1 MNGKQLK
8 NSILQWAIQGKLVPQ
23 DPNDEP
29 ASVLL
34 EKIRQEKE
42 RLIKE
47 KKIKRDKN
55 ASIIYRGEDNSYYE
69 KMLATGEVKCIDE
82 EIPFEIPQG
91 WEWCRVNEVATSVT
105 DFVASG
111 SFASL
116 RENVKYYST
125 KEYALLVRT
134 KDLSC
139 NFSKDLVYTDKH
151 GYDFLSNSNLFG
163 GELILPNIG
172 ASIGKVFT
180 VPNLNMPMT
189 LAPNSVMIRLDDECT
204 KSWLYNV
211 FSSPFGY
218 DTLWSISS
226 STAQGK
232 FNKTDFRKVLVPIP
246 PIEEQNRIVTKI
258 KELSPYI
265 EKYSKA
271 QEHLDTW
278 NVAIKG
284 ILQKSILQEAIQG
297 KLVPQIASEGTA
309 HELLEQIKIEKRK
322 LVKEGKL
329 KKSALN
335 DSVIFRGDDNKYWE
349 KVNNEL
355 ICIDDEIPFEIP
367 QTWSWVRLD
376 SICSYIH
383 RGKSPKY
390 SDIMKYPVVAQKC
403 NQWSGFSLEKA
414 KFIEPQSLSS
424 YSDEQ
429 FLEDEDLMWNSTGLG
444 TLGRMAI
451 YYSRLN
457 PYELAVADSHVTVIR
472 SYKRFVKPKYL
483 YFYFSSNTV
492 QSVIE
497 DKSDGSTKQKE
508 LATKTVKAYLVPL
521 PPLEEQQRIINKVN
535 EVTSIMSK

>member
-1 MNGKQLK
+1 M
-8 NSILQWAIQGKLVPQ
+8 
-23 DPNDEP
+23 
-29 ASVLL
+29 
-34 EKIRQEKE
+34 
-42 RLIKE
+42 
-47 KKIKRDKN
+47 
-55 ASIIYRGEDNSYYE
+55 
-69 KMLATGEVKCIDE
+69 KCIDE

-91 WEWCRVNEVATSVT
+91 WKWCRLNEVATSVT

-172 ASIGKVFT
+172 ASIGKVFI

-271 QEHLDTW
+271 QEHLDAW
-278 NVAIKG
+278 NVAIKE

-297 KLVPQIASEGTA
+297 KLVPQIAEEGTA
-309 HELLEQIKIEKRK
+309 QELLEQIKVEKQK
-322 LVKEGKL
+322 LVKDGKL

-335 DSVIFRGDDNKYWE
+335 DSVIFRGDDNRYYE
-349 KVNNEL
+349 KIGEDTV
-355 ICIDDEIPFEIP
+355 CIDDEIPFDIP
-367 QTWSWVRLD
+367 VNWAWVRLD
-376 SICSYIH
+376 DICSFIH

-390 SDIMKYPVVAQKC
+390 SLIKKYPVVAQKC
-403 NQWSGFSLEKA
+403 NQWSGFSIEKA
-414 KFIEPQSLSS
+414 KFIEPQSISS
-424 YSDEQ
+424 YKEEYILQDV
-429 FLEDEDLMWNSTGLG
+429 DLMWNSTGLG

-451 YYSRLN
+451 YYKKLN

-472 SYKRFVKPKYL
+472 PYKQYVVSEYL
-483 YFYFSSNTV
+483 YYYFASNTV

-508 LATKTVKAYLVPL
+508 LSTKTIKSYLVPL
-521 PPLEEQQRIINKVN
+521 PPMEEQMRIVEKV
-535 EVTSIMSK
+535 EELTQLLK